1 MLVDYGPSGTDPTI
15 VTRGWIDPQNRGSL
29 SRSSAI
35 TPGKTYRLRAGR
47 VYSCQAGVMR
57 AFLITGNPGS
67 GKSTLAAELSRRGH
81 AAIDADD
88 LASWEDSSGVPVE
101 SPAQVDEAWQ
111 LKHRWVWNRARLE
124 AAIAS
129 GGTTGLVFVCG
140 IAMNQDQM
148 LDLFERVFLL
158 VIEADAQD
166 ARLARATS
174 SQRTEGV
181 KQQIRGGRP
190 IFQARMLA
198 AGAVPLD
205 ATASSE
211 YLADTVLA
219 LAHSDRPEIS

>member
-1 MLVDYGPSGTDPTI
+1 
-15 VTRGWIDPQNRGSL
+15 
-29 SRSSAI
+29 
-35 TPGKTYRLRAGR
+35 
-47 VYSCQAGVMR
+47 MR

-81 AAIDADD
+81 VAIDADD
-88 LASWEDSSGVPVE
+88 LASWEDSSGIPVE

-111 LKHRWVWNRARLE
+111 LTHRWVWNRGRLE
-124 AAIAS
+124 AALAAS
-129 GGTTGLVFVCG
+129 DDPTGLIFVCG
-140 IAMNQDQM
+140 IALNQEEM
-148 LDLFERVFLL
+148 LDLFEGVFLL

-181 KQQIRGGRP
+181 KQQIREGRP

-205 ATASSE
+205 ATASPAS
-211 YLADTVLA
+211 LADTVLA
-219 LAHSDRPEIS
+219 LAHSDRPGERPAGNPQLSEAP

>member
-1 MLVDYGPSGTDPTI
+1 
-15 VTRGWIDPQNRGSL
+15 
-29 SRSSAI
+29 
-35 TPGKTYRLRAGR
+35 
-47 VYSCQAGVMR
+47 MR

-81 AAIDADD
+81 VAIDADD

-101 SPAQVDEAWQ
+101 PPSQLDEAWQ
-111 LKHRWVWNRARLE
+111 LAHRWVWIRGRLE
-124 AAIAS
+124 AAIAAS
-129 GGTTGLVFVCG
+129 DDTTGLIFVCG
-140 IAMNQDQM
+140 IALNQNEM

-181 KQQIRGGRP
+181 KQQIREGRP

-205 ATASSE
+205 ATASPVF
-211 YLADTVLA
+211 LADTVLA
-219 LAHSDRPEIS
+219 LAYSDRPGIF